1 MSFDCAVFSDSSWT
15 QFLDRLQTFAEDHVR
30 HRSLCD
36 WITIFPQTSS
46 RSFSLEKKSSLTSE
60 LVDSIGFNPLGTA
73 VETFIYGALVQRNAQ
88 THIEPC
94 EWAQIQDEF
103 KYNLKVSCQNAK
115 FPFQSHF
122 DTNSRSSFPM
132 ITDTEESKN
141 DPDPCHVKIR
151 NLVTTESSALNDI
164 HSKLAGFLSQ
174 KDGATVLY
182 HGTDRPRARNIL
194 TQGIYL
200 RAHRQNRDFSCGSG
214 FYLTR
219 DLNAAVNWALSTTK
233 KPAVLVFQVNWNDLD
248 GNKRLDL
255 NND

>member
-1 MSFDCAVFSDSSWT
+1 
-15 QFLDRLQTFAEDHVR
+15 
-30 HRSLCD
+30 
-36 WITIFPQTSS
+36 
-46 RSFSLEKKSSLTSE
+46 
-60 LVDSIGFNPLGTA
+60 
-73 VETFIYGALVQRNAQ
+73 
-88 THIEPC
+88 
-94 EWAQIQDEF
+94 
-103 KYNLKVSCQNAK
+103 
-115 FPFQSHF
+115 
-122 DTNSRSSFPM
+122 M

-182 HGTDRPRARNIL
+182 HGTDRPRARNIF

-200 RAHRQNRDFSCGSG
+200 RARRQNRDFSCGSG